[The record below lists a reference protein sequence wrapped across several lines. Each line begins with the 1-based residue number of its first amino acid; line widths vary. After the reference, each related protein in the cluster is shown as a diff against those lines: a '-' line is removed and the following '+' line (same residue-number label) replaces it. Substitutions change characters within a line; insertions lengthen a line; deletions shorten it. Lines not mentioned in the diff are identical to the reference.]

1 MGLWLGLLAW
11 PTGLALEKSEKPNK
25 IGSVKKACT
34 GEKNYARTKKLV
46 TKGKI
51 RIFIFVMML
60 LIKERMNGGRESEL
74 HKYVRAHSYIHDVK
88 GWEVGIFFF
97 LYC

>member
-1 MGLWLGLLAW
+1 MGLWLGPGLVGLWNTWTCGRTWTCSFMGLWLGLLAW

-51 RIFIFVMML
+51 RIFILVKML
-60 LIKERMNGGRESEL
+60 LIKER
-74 HKYVRAHSYIHDVK
+74 K
-88 GWEVGIFFF
+88 
-97 LYC
+97 